1 MDGTRTHTTAHAMNP
16 KQISPCV
23 PCTRPRQH
31 PPSFSQPFPRNRHQH
46 QPKPKKGYGFSSA
59 PKKRGFGI
67 TQIAAALDALMQGLG
82 YDRYWAQGGDYGA
95 VTCRALSRCG
105 GWGGRGGCV
114 WGSKE
119 VEIFCKHATV
129 PAKNTQRKP

>member
-1 MDGTRTHTTAHAMNP
+1 LH
-16 KQISPCV
+16 
-23 PCTRPRQH
+23 RPRQL
-31 PPSFSQPFPRNRHQH
+31 PSSLRPALH

-67 TQIAAALDALMQGLG
+67 TQIAATLDALMKGLG
-82 YDRYWAQGGDYGA
+82 YARYWAQGGDYGA

-105 GWGGRGGCV
+105 GWGGRGV

-119 VEIFCKHATV
+119 V
-129 PAKNTQRKP
+129 